1 MKANTIKTLLAA
13 AASVVLLGSTGFSQ
27 AAGTWNLGLGVH
39 NLSPKSSNSP
49 ALGGARAT
57 VDDDLQPTVTIEYFV
72 YENLGIE
79 LIASLPFRHS
89 VKANG
94 DYIGQTKLLP
104 PTLSVQY
111 YFVNSSKFT
120 PFVGVGLNY
129 TTFFDTRGA
138 GILSGVDLDAE
149 DSWGFAAHAGV
160 DYKLTERSSLRIDAR
175 WVDVET
181 ELKAGG
187 AKVGKL
193 QLDPVVFGAAWVFKF

>member
-1 MKANTIKTLLAA
+1 MKSNTIKTLLAA

-27 AAGTWNLGLGVH
+27 AAGTWNLGLGMH
-39 NLSPKSSNSP
+39 NTSPKSSNSQ

-57 VDDDLQPTVTIEYFV
+57 VDDDVQPTITVEYFV

-79 LIASLPFRHS
+79 LLASLPFRHS

-104 PTLSVQY
+104 PTLSMQY
-111 YFVNSSKFT
+111 YFVNASKFT

-129 TTFFDTRGA
+129 ITFFDTRA
-138 GILSGVDLDAE
+138 SGFDLDAE

-160 DYKLTERSSLRIDAR
+160 DYKVTERSSIRLDAR

-181 ELKAGG
+181 ELKANGT
-187 AKVGKL
+187 KIGKL
-193 QLDPVVFGAAWVFKF
+193 ALDPIVFGAAWVYKF

>member
-39 NLSPKSSNSP
+39 NISPKSSNSQ
-49 ALGGARAT
+49 ALGGARTT
-57 VDDDLQPTVTIEYFV
+57 VDDDLQPTITLEYFI

-79 LIASLPFRHS
+79 LLASLPFRHS
-89 VKANG
+89 VKAGG

-111 YFVNSSKFT
+111 YFVNASKFT

-129 TTFFDTRGA
+129 ITFFDTRA
-138 GILSGVDLDAE
+138 SGFDLAAE

-160 DYKLTERSSLRIDAR
+160 DYKLTERSSIRLDAR

-181 ELKAGG
+181 ELKANG
-187 AKVGKL
+187 AKLGKL
-193 QLDPVVFGAAWVFKF
+193 TLDPIVFGAAWVYKF

>member
-1 MKANTIKTLLAA
+1 MKQNTIKTLLAA
-13 AASVVLLGSTGFSQ
+13 AASLVLLGSTGFGQ

-39 NLSPKSSNSP
+39 NISPKSSNSQ

-57 VDDDLQPTVTIEYFV
+57 VDDDLQPTITIEYFI

-79 LIASLPFRHS
+79 LLASLPFRHG

-94 DYIGQTKLLP
+94 DYVAQTKLLP

-111 YFVNSSKFT
+111 YFVNASKFT

-129 TTFFDTRGA
+129 TTFFDTRGV
-138 GILSGVDLDAE
+138 GFLSGADLSAE

-160 DYKLTERSSLRIDAR
+160 DYKLTERSSIRVDAR

-181 ELKAGG
+181 EIKVGG
-187 AKVGKL
+187 SKVGKL
-193 QLDPVVFGAAWVFKF
+193 NLDPVVFGAAWVFKF

>member
-1 MKANTIKTLLAA
+1 MKQTTIKTLLAA
-13 AASVVLLGSTGFSQ
+13 AASLVLLGSTGFSQ

-39 NLSPKSSNSP
+39 NISPKSSNSP
-49 ALGGARAT
+49 ALGGARTT
-57 VDDDLQPTVTIEYFV
+57 VDDDLQPTVTVEYFV

-79 LIASLPFRHS
+79 LLASLPFRHS

-94 DYIGQTKLLP
+94 DYVAQTKLLP

-111 YFVNSSKFT
+111 YFVNASKFT

-129 TTFFDTRGA
+129 TTFFGTRGV
-138 GILSGVDLDAE
+138 GLLSGADLSSE

-160 DYKLTERSSLRIDAR
+160 DYKVTERSSIRIDAR

-181 ELKAGG
+181 EIKVGG
-187 AKVGKL
+187 SKVGKL
-193 QLDPVVFGAAWVFKF
+193 ALDPIVFGASWVYKF